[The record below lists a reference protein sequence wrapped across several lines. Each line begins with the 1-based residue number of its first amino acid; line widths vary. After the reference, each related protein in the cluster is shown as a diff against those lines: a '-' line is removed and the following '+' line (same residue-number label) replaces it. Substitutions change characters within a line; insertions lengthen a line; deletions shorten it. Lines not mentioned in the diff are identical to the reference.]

1 MIYRYGEFAPE
12 IDPSAF
18 VSESATIIGQ
28 VKIAAD
34 CFIGPG
40 AVIRADCGK
49 PIEIGYGTAVEDGV
63 IIHVSGSRAV
73 SCYIGERVT
82 IGHGAIVHCSKL
94 GDNANVGMGAV
105 LSLFSEIGEY
115 AVIAE
120 GAVVKQGQVIEPRV
134 VVGGAPARVLRPLL
148 DRDIESWD
156 RSKAW
161 YIDLVRKY
169 KTPGMLERID

>member
-63 IIHVSGSRAV
+63 IIHVGGSRAV

-134 VVGGAPARVLRPLL
+134 VVGGAPARVLRTLL

>member
-63 IIHVSGSRAV
+63 IIHVGGSRAV

-134 VVGGAPARVLRPLL
+134 VVGGAPARVLRQLL

>member
-1 MIYRYGEFAPE
+1 M
-12 IDPSAF
+12 
-18 VSESATIIGQ
+18 
-28 VKIAAD
+28 
-34 CFIGPG
+34 
-40 AVIRADCGK
+40 
-49 PIEIGYGTAVEDGV
+49 
-63 IIHVSGSRAV
+63 
-73 SCYIGERVT
+73 T

>member
-63 IIHVSGSRAV
+63 IIHVGGSRAV

-156 RSKAW
+156 LSL
-161 YIDLVRKY
+161 IH
-169 KTPGMLERID
+169 I